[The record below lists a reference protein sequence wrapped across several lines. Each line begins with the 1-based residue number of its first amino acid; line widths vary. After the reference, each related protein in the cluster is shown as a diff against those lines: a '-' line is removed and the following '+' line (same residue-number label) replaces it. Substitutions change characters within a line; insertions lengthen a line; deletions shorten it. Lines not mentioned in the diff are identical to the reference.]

1 MRRGLEVLRESHIRR
16 RDLITTLGGLAA
28 AWPLAA
34 RAQQPAMPVVGFL
47 GSRALG
53 DDPQLLDAFRRG
65 LSEAGYAEG
74 QNVAIEYRFAENQYD
89 RLPAL
94 AADLVR
100 RGVTVIAANGPAA
113 QAAKAATATIP
124 IVFTAGFDPVEVGL
138 VANMNRPG
146 GNITGVSIQDVE
158 LGPKRLGL
166 LHELVPAAKVI
177 AVLVNPS
184 DPTRAEAIV
193 GGLRVAA
200 RTLGLQLQVL
210 HASTDRD
217 FDMVFARLVQL
228 GAGGLVIGGEPFFNS
243 RSGQLGALTVRHAM
257 PAIYQL
263 RAFAAAGGLMSYGA
277 SLSDS
282 YRLAGVYTGRI
293 LSGEKP
299 GDLPIQQAKKVEM
312 VINLKTAKALG
323 LAVPSTLLVSADEV
337 IE

>member
-1 MRRGLEVLRESHIRR
+1 LQESHIRR
-16 RDLITTLGGLAA
+16 RDLIVTLGSVAA
-28 AWPLAA
+28 AWPHAA

-65 LSEAGYAEG
+65 LRETGYVEG
-74 QNVAIEYRFAENQYD
+74 QNVAIAYRFAENHYD

-100 RGVTVIAANGPAA
+100 GRVAVIACNGPAA
-113 QAAKAATATIP
+113 QAAKAETATIP

-166 LHELVPAAKVI
+166 LHELVPTATII

-184 DPTRAEAIV
+184 DPARAETIV
-193 GGLRVAA
+193 RGLQAA
-200 RTLGLQLQVL
+200 AHTLGLQLQVL
-210 HASTDRD
+210 HASADSD
-217 FDMVFARLVQL
+217 FDVVFARLVQL

-243 RSGQLGALTVRHAM
+243 RSGQLGGLTARHAV
-257 PAIYQL
+257 PAVYQL

-277 SLSDS
+277 SLTDS
-282 YRLAGVYTGRI
+282 YRLSGVYTGRI

-299 GDLPIQQAKKVEM
+299 GDLPIQQATKVEL
-312 VINLKTAKALG
+312 VINLKTATALG
-323 LAVPSTLLVSADEV
+323 LAIPSTLLVSADEV